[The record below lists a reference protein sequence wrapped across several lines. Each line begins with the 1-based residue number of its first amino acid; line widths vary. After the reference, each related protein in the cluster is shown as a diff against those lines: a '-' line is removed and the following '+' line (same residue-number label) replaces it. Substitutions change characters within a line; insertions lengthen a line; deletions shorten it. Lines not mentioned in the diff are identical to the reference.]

1 MSTSPRMSSSD
12 ATLAAQIALIAGT
25 VAVAIGL
32 IAYSEPHS
40 NDLFGRAKNALDD
53 ATSPPHDTILDRLT
67 SFADSAS
74 DSLKPWTTIS
84 PTSAATPSAT
94 IFEAAT
100 STSFSRAPEGFVGE
114 NDDDLKAWMAMAN

>member
-1 MSTSPRMSSSD
+1 MSSSD

-32 IAYSEPHS
+32 FAYSEPHS
-40 NDLFGRAKNALDD
+40 DDLFGRAKNALDD
-53 ATSPPHDTILDRLT
+53 ATSPHNTILDRLT

-94 IFEAAT
+94 LFDKAPT
-100 STSFSRAPEGFVGE
+100 STPFTPFTRAPEGFVGE